1 MSVTM
6 TDFDQRAPLL
16 GSEFCGPLRCD
27 VPFFYLKEVL
37 VYVGETYPSLFLECY
52 AGAAGTTL
60 TLLLNDR
67 VQRGMLVVGDTTLAP
82 SGEKV

>member
-1 MSVTM
+1 M

-27 VPFFYLKEVL
+27 YPFYLKEVL
-37 VYVGETYPSLFLECY
+37 AYVGETCPSLFLECY